1 MLIDFL
7 KKVVV
12 LYKIAI
18 VGTLIAAFVYIGFA
32 LGADTAPLST
42 NIANIF
48 DVIGSVPVAIFNTF
62 MLPLY
67 ETILGWPDFALE
79 ASKDSTATF
88 ILFFLP
94 VLIVTVALIFTIT
107 VYFPAVLIVFPLL
120 SILNPTMIYV
130 WASYLNP
137 LLIFTQVGLPA
148 VDNIGN
154 IAMMK
159 SEDPVLKQM
168 AINED
173 LAYRIETRQPR
184 SIVDDLMVGK

>member
-1 MLIDFL
+1 M
-7 KKVVV
+7 
-12 LYKIAI
+12 
-18 VGTLIAAFVYIGFA
+18 
-32 LGADTAPLST
+32 
-42 NIANIF
+42 
-48 DVIGSVPVAIFNTF
+48 
-62 MLPLY
+62 
-67 ETILGWPDFALE
+67 
-79 ASKDSTATF
+79 
-88 ILFFLP
+88 
-94 VLIVTVALIFTIT
+94 IVTVALIFTIT